1 MRAVMFTWYEL
12 RTPDLD
18 AAQAFYEDVM
28 GWSTQRDAAGG
39 AFLRAPGG
47 ERLASLEVLPE
58 RARLA
63 GAPAHWLGHVG
74 VPDVEAW
81 LQRFVSAGGQPR
93 GPVRRSAAGDVA
105 SVTDPQGAVLGLS
118 SRGDGP
124 SPAVSWHELNTTDEA
139 QAAEAYA
146 GLLGFRTTGLLDPAS
161 GAASGSER
169 DVGPY
174 RTFAWDGAERS
185 VGGMLSSARRPEVH
199 THWLF
204 YFRVDDLHRAIER
217 VRALGGTVCAGPCAS
232 PSGELVAYCEDP
244 QGAVFG
250 LSQRPAPSA
259 HRPASIDRRL

>member
-12 RTPDLD
+12 RTTDLD
-18 AAQAFYEDVM
+18 AAQAFYEGVM
-28 GWSTQRDAAGG
+28 GWSARRDAAGG
-39 AFLRAPGG
+39 VFHKGPGG

-58 RARLA
+58 RARLS
-63 GAPAHWLGHVG
+63 GAPAHWLGHIA

-81 LQRFVSAGGQPR
+81 LQRFVAAGGQPR

-105 SVTDPQGAVLGLS
+105 SVADPQGAVLGLS

-139 QAAEAYA
+139 QAAADYA
-146 GLLGFRTTGLLDPAS
+146 ALLSFRTTGLLDPGAGAS
-161 GAASGSER
+161 PGLGP

-174 RTFAWDGAERS
+174 RTFAWDGAQRS
-185 VGGMLSSARRPEVH
+185 VGGMMSSARRPGVH

-204 YFRVDDLHRAIER
+204 YFRVDDLQRAIER
-217 VRALGGTVCAGPCAS
+217 VRAHGGAVSSGPLVS

-250 LSQRPAPSA
+250 LSQRQT
-259 HRPASIDRRL
+259 

>member
-28 GWSTQRDAAGG
+28 GWSARRDAAGG
-39 AFLRAPGG
+39 VFHKTPGG
-47 ERLASLEVLPE
+47 ERLAGLEVLPE
-58 RARLA
+58 RARLS
-63 GAPAHWLGHVG
+63 GAPAHWLGHIA

-81 LQRFVSAGGQPR
+81 LQRFVAAGGQPR
-93 GPVRRSAAGDVA
+93 GPVRRSPAGDVA

-124 SPAVSWHELNTTDEA
+124 SAAVSWHELNTTDQE
-139 QAAEAYA
+139 QAAAAYA
-146 GLLGFRTTGLLDPAS
+146 GLLSFRTTGLLDAS
-161 GAASGSER
+161 PELEP

-174 RTFAWDGAERS
+174 RTFAWDGAPRS
-185 VGGMLSSARRPEVH
+185 IGGMVSSARRPGVH

-204 YFRVDDLHRAIER
+204 YFRVDDLQRAIER
-217 VRALGGTVCAGPCAS
+217 VRARGGTVCSGPLAS

-250 LSQRPAPSA
+250 LSQRRIGWTGVAPDGDVDQ
-259 HRPASIDRRL
+259 H